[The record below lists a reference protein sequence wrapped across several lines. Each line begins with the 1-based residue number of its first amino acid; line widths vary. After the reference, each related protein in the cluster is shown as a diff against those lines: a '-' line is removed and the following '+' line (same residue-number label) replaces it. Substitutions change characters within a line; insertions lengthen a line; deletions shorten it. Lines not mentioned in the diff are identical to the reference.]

1 MSHKK
6 FGPDRFSRFDV
17 YWIQTDRQTD
27 KPNLYVEETFKN
39 HQLFGVK
46 KLYILIFIHSW
57 SHKYIKGRY
66 HSKSDIPHYNWK
78 TCRFLLLYCRLC
90 GYPNVSLHPWKSKSD
105 ESQVANREYTNG
117 KLNPRKVTAPH
128 PVCNSNHTHRIQNL
142 RFASH
147 IFNPFAPRG
156 HKLRIWKR

>member
-1 MSHKK
+1 MWI
-6 FGPDRFSRFDV
+6 PDPLLYCRLCG
-17 YWIQTDRQTD
+17 YQT
-27 KPNLYVEETFKN
+27 LY
-39 HQLFGVK
+39 
-46 KLYILIFIHSW
+46 YIV
-57 SHKYIKGRY
+57 
-66 HSKSDIPHYNWK
+66 DP
-78 TCRFLLLYCRLC
+78 LLYCRLC

-156 HKLRIWKR
+156 HKLRI

>member
-1 MSHKK
+1 M
-6 FGPDRFSRFDV
+6 
-17 YWIQTDRQTD
+17 
-27 KPNLYVEETFKN
+27 
-39 HQLFGVK
+39 FGVK
-46 KLYILIFIHSW
+46 KLYFNFYTFLIAQI
-57 SHKYIKGRY
+57 YKGY

-78 TCRFLLLYCRLC
+78 TCRFPLLYCRLC

-117 KLNPRKVTAPH
+117 KLNPRKVTAPPH
-128 PVCNSNHTHRIQNL
+128 PVCNSNHTHRIQNS

-156 HKLRIWKR
+156 HKLRTWKSNMESQKILN